1 MAGVCK
7 ICGAELPRRKR
18 SYCSDAC
25 KREGLKLCQRVT
37 ERKPHPPSAL
47 YTERACIDCGTILL
61 MHIKSKRCPQCQT
74 AANLKSDRESKR
86 RQYAGVSRKLGS
98 TDLCQRCGQ
107 PYVVKSGLQRYCP
120 ACASIAAQEN
130 DRAKS
135 RDLARERLK
144 DPEYRDARN
153 AKRRDSRRTLPRV
166 TNDSPI
172 AAARIRAGMT
182 QAQLA
187 QAVGCMQKEISMWE
201 TGARCPRATTIIK
214 IAKALNC
221 TVESLIDAET
231 L

>member
-1 MAGVCK
+1 M
-7 ICGAELPRRKR
+7 
-18 SYCSDAC
+18 
-25 KREGLKLCQRVT
+25 T

-187 QAVGCMQKEISMWE
+187 AAIGKAQNVVSAWENGARIPRADVLLEIS
-201 TGARCPRATTIIK
+201 RA
-214 IAKALNC
+214 LGC
-221 TVESLIDAET
+221 SMESLLPDQDK
-231 L
+231 